1 MPSQVWDRDAQE
13 AFDNPYEYAVQDQF
27 VREASSL
34 LLIFYRLMNDHRL
47 TFRRDDRSVEKAIWM
62 LQMDALDSL
71 RDCLKSLVRKN
82 HRVAGKLFR
91 DIVETLDLAA
101 YFASR
106 SKESNDNLDKW
117 YRDEI
122 IPHRVYREFIKF
134 TEGAALFDEKRR
146 LYSNLSK
153 FTHRSYLAICDG
165 YTLGSDDRLVHDAV
179 TVTFSERGEE
189 AETMLVTPQIIASY
203 FANLAQLTRIFSE
216 EVHQRGVLSEAQVS
230 DAITKALEVD
240 TVPRRFLPVRWLAD
254 QMQKRSGAAM

>member
-1 MPSQVWDRDAQE
+1 MPSQVWDRDPQE
-13 AFDNPYEYAVQDQF
+13 AFENPYEYAVQDQF

-71 RDCLKSLVRKN
+71 RDCLKSLVRRN

-134 TEGAALFDEKRR
+134 TEGAALVDEKRR

-153 FTHRSYLAICDG
+153 FTHRSYRAICDG
-165 YTLGSDDRLVHDAV
+165 YTLGSNDRLVHDAV

-189 AETMLVTPQIIASY
+189 AETMLVTPQIIACY
-203 FANLAQLTRIFSE
+203 FANLAELTRIFSE

-254 QMQKRSGAAM
+254 QMQKRSGVAT

>member
-1 MPSQVWDRDAQE
+1 MGQRSSRE
-13 AFDNPYEYAVQDQF
+13 AFENPYEYAVQDQF

-34 LLIFYRLMNDHRL
+34 LLIFYGLMSDNRL

-91 DIVETLDLAA
+91 DIIETLDLAA

-106 SKESNDNLDKW
+106 SKKSNHDLDKW
-117 YRDEI
+117 YRNEI
-122 IPHRVYREFIKF
+122 IPHSVYREFIKS
-134 TEGAALFDEKRR
+134 TEGPAASDEKKR

-153 FTHRSYLAICDG
+153 FTHRSYRAICDG
-165 YTLGSDDRLVHDAV
+165 YTLGSNDRLVHDAV
-179 TVTFSERGEE
+179 TVTFSERGEQ

-203 FANLAQLTRIFSE
+203 FASLAELTRMFSV
-216 EVHQRGVLSEAQVS
+216 EVHQRGVLSEVEVS
-230 DAITKALEVD
+230 DAITKALEVE
-240 TVPRRFLPVRWLAD
+240 TVPRRFLPARWLAGR
-254 QMQKRSGAAM
+254 RSSG